1 MSSFWTEAF
10 NDEELKEV
18 AFDALREMYSK
29 AEPPLDFD
37 EVVDNPNDQ
46 PDDWY
51 QRHYLDSE
59 RQQEIFTKHVEN
71 YERDLTS
78 SEHAGL
84 SLTCITSLGPTGSK
98 ELAEETR
105 ADSPEP

>member
-1 MSSFWTEAF
+1 MA
-10 NDEELKEV
+10 DLKELR
-18 AFDALREMYSK
+18 DDILREMYAE

-37 EVVDNPNDQ
+37 EVLANPDDQ

-59 RQQEIFTKHVEN
+59 RQKEIFSKHVEN
-71 YERDLTS
+71 FERELTS
-78 SEHAGL
+78 SEHADL
-84 SLTCITSLGPTGSK
+84 SLTCITSLGPTGNE

-105 ADSPEP
+105 NE